1 MKEWGICMQGNERYI
16 ASAILKAVT
25 DNPENIF
32 RYLEIGVAEGKTF
45 SAVCTLLDLVTD
57 QWLAYAVDLEN
68 GWSFNLEEFKKN
80 TQIFGD
86 QVCLNLEGSP
96 AFARHFFPEFF
107 NAILIDGDHSQ
118 LAVEND
124 FYAADELL
132 MPGGIIIFH
141 DTDDQSQGLDPQ
153 PSNGETIAVKKA
165 IRQLGLLSFGSNY
178 ELILNYQGDK
188 SKGGRGIIIM
198 KKRV

>member
-1 MKEWGICMQGNERYI
+1 MKEWGICMQGNEI
-16 ASAILKAVT
+16 CITSAILEAVKH
-25 DNPENIF
+25 NPGNIF

-68 GWSFNLEEFKKN
+68 GWSFNLEEFEKN

-86 QVCLNLEGSP
+86 RVSLNLQGSP
-96 AFARHFFPEFF
+96 AFARHFSPESL

-118 LAVEND
+118 EAVEND
-124 FYAADELL
+124 FYVADEIL

-141 DTDDQSQGLDPQ
+141 DTDDESQGLDPQ

-178 ELILNYQGDK
+178 KLILNYQGDK

-198 KKRV
+198 EKEY